1 MPSGKTEIHH
11 FRSIKEYGPWKHINT
26 SKAGTKGLSARLFH
40 KMMPQAEPA
49 RRMAPEIIPAPNPF
63 IFHKASGVMH
73 ILNSRR
79 EGPMPANPDNSYMEA
94 HALTIQEEEME
105 TARAPK
111 KRV

>member
-1 MPSGKTEIHH
+1 
-11 FRSIKEYGPWKHINT
+11 
-26 SKAGTKGLSARLFH
+26 
-40 KMMPQAEPA
+40 
-49 RRMAPEIIPAPNPF
+49 
-63 IFHKASGVMH
+63 MH